1 MVKVGFIVEGDTE
14 KVIVESPA
22 FSAWLTEN
30 GITLCH
36 PVIDAEGGG
45 NLLPQN
51 IGPMIARLQQVQ
63 VDHIVILTDLE
74 HEVSTT
80 VVRNRIGQHPR
91 LRDKAQAPCGL

>member
-22 FSAWLTEN
+22 FSAWLTAN

-36 PVIDAEGGG
+36 PVIDAKGGG

-51 IGPMIARLQQVQ
+51 IGQ
-63 VDHIVILTDLE
+63 
-74 HEVSTT
+74 
-80 VVRNRIGQHPR
+80 
-91 LRDKAQAPCGL
+91 